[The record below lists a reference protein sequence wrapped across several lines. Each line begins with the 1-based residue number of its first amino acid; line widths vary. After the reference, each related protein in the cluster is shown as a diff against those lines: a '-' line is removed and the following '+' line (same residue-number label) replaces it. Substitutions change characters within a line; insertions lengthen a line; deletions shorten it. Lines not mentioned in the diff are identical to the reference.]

1 MALSYCSVYVNVG
14 QWSVCERKTKGAEAQ
29 RRGIHWG
36 KYCRSLLMYHESAKS
51 HKPQLF
57 IVLKKKQHVNWM
69 VSTRHTSWSTFSSR
83 CDHSKDANINVFTM
97 GYGNT
102 LAATSYPHCAQRQRD
117 CSQKGGEPEGLVELD
132 SGGEEEEYGGLGT
145 WLPAV
150 TRGLWKVLRCDPAPP
165 AAASWAYAAPAGP
178 PPWCHWQPPLQ
189 SEGLPGTDATPL
201 SHPTHTNIWICNG
214 QCTHK
219 QIYKRQKLLVI
230 LNHISETQAGCK
242 CPKKA
247 TKNKEFI
254 PRHWKL

>member
-1 MALSYCSVYVNVG
+1 
-14 QWSVCERKTKGAEAQ
+14 
-29 RRGIHWG
+29 
-36 KYCRSLLMYHESAKS
+36 
-51 HKPQLF
+51 
-57 IVLKKKQHVNWM
+57 M